1 MICGYHHFYKNESGP
16 KYSGRSQG
24 WDMAI
29 KFTEIEENILA
40 LAGSTLSESATP
52 YADIAEK
59 AGTDEKTVLELLTRL
74 KDEKI
79 IRRFGATL
87 RHQKAGYGANA
98 MVAWRVEESQ
108 NPEKIGEQ
116 MAKRSE
122 ISHCYLRTVY
132 PDWPYNLYTMIHGK
146 GPDDCKKVVKELM
159 AETGITDHCILRS
172 LKELKKTSMKYF

>member
-1 MICGYHHFYKNESGP
+1 
-16 KYSGRSQG
+16 
-24 WDMAI
+24 MAI

-40 LAGSTLSESATP
+40 LACETLSESATP

-59 AGTDEKTVLELLTRL
+59 VGTDENIVIELLTRL

-98 MVAWRVEESQ
+98 MVAWRVEDSQ

-116 MAKRSE
+116 MARRPE
-122 ISHCYLRTVY
+122 ISHCYLRRTY
-132 PDWPYNLYTMIHGK
+132 PEWPYNLYTMIHGK
-146 GPDDCKKVVKELM
+146 GLDDCKNVVSELM
-159 AETGITDHCILRS
+159 SETGITDHCILKS
-172 LKELKKTSMKYF
+172 LKELKKTSMKYFEFKEGAV